1 MQLQVLILPKHNQ
14 RRVNLNKD
22 RDIHNKDKVIHS
34 KDKVIHNK
42 DKDTH
47 NKVVTQDKDKDT
59 HLKDSQEHTLL
70 KGNQEKGQASIL
82 SHQDQEVTH
91 QHPAVLLLREII
103 LLDLVVLGYYHQ
115 VIHLPHQLLMTLLL
129 MITRPKITHQH
140 RDLKVNNGL
149 HKIKLLIF
157 LQSNLQ

>member
-59 HLKDSQEHTLL
+59 HNKDRAIHNKVVTQDKDKDIPLKDNQEHTL
-70 KGNQEKGQASIL
+70 
-82 SHQDQEVTH
+82 
-91 QHPAVLLLREII
+91 
-103 LLDLVVLGYYHQ
+103 
-115 VIHLPHQLLMTLLL
+115 LPHQLLMTLLL

-157 LQSNLQ
+157 LQCNLQ